1 MPKRERM
8 EDDPRV
14 TCMDILD
21 PRAQVCP
28 GVGLLHVHILVPST
42 FDWSFSDDTCACVC
56 IVAGAGD
63 QGIANVA
70 TAFRRAGRLFMLC
83 WVAVFSRLFM
93 LLDFVCVFILLLQGA
108 TWGKRKRF
116 GETRPQAKIFH
127 RAPLDYT

>member
-1 MPKRERM
+1 M

-93 LLDFVCVFILLLQGA
+93 LLDFVCIHLTVARGHLGEEETIRGNS
-108 TWGKRKRF
+108 TSGKDIS
-116 GETRPQAKIFH
+116 P
-127 RAPLDYT
+127 RAVRLHMIR